1 MLMEI
6 KLFSLSFSIND
17 NNFLNQIKD
26 LKDILKKFLLFIVK
40 ETPYSVSRVIQ

>member
-1 MLMEI
+1 MEI